1 MFVRV
6 RKILEPI
13 AKRTLPSLSEHH
25 DAMVWT
31 ENLTLTWSMIVEVA
45 FLTIEVKHRAQ
56 RIVQD
61 YLNIHS
67 LLVLAYDYFTIQGL
81 GFITEKILKTFSDI
95 GLPMGRKTGSTT
107 CAT

>member
-13 AKRTLPSLSEHH
+13 AVHIFKRTLPSHSEHH

-45 FLTIEVKHRAQ
+45 FLTIEVKHRAK
-56 RIVQD
+56 RIV
-61 YLNIHS
+61 
-67 LLVLAYDYFTIQGL
+67 
-81 GFITEKILKTFSDI
+81 
-95 GLPMGRKTGSTT
+95 
-107 CAT
+107 